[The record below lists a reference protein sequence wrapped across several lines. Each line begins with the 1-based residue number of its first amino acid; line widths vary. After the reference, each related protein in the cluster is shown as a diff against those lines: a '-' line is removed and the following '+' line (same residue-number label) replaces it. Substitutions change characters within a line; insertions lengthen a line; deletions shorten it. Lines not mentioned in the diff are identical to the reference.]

1 MVIKAT
7 HHLELLTLKMTIFG
21 FLFVC
26 IWISFLLPCFFE
38 HYCLDNQQ
46 PIFKISL
53 ILHSSLELCVS
64 GTIGYIL
71 EKKPALMF
79 RTCKEIR
86 GCARMNE
93 FFPLNKDCA
102 FEVYNY
108 FPFSLFSR
116 KTDARCQNVS

>member
-1 MVIKAT
+1 MFQKVVI
-7 HHLELLTLKMTIFG
+7 IN
-21 FLFVC
+21 V
-26 IWISFLLPCFFE
+26 WISNTTFSRLVLLFIVLC
-38 HYCLDNQQ
+38 N
-46 PIFKISL
+46 SL
-53 ILHSSLELCVS
+53 YQV
-64 GTIGYIL
+64 L

-93 FFPLNKDCA
+93 FFPLSKDCA

-108 FPFSLFSR
+108 FPFSLFLR